1 MSDKTAA
8 IIKALGQLDPANADH
23 WTNDGLPRLDAIKGV
38 SGLKREDV
46 TAAAPHFTKDNPKL
60 EAPETTGGDSTTG
73 QGADAAPT
81 PQDDEQQADQGDEA
95 QDAANEA
102 QEGDEGQAADADDA
116 AEAAAAADQGDDD
129 ELEELPGDDE
139 IDEAEAAVLEAKAK
153 LEEAQDAANEAQKVV
168 KAAEAEHD
176 RLVEA
181 RDANR
186 NPHQDMEDRLA
197 FIKRQAQMRAERAG
211 ASQALLKGLDVNKL
225 DPRSPLDRSMA
236 RKTGFGHRPRPQVPL
251 KSGSS
256 EQG

>member
-1 MSDKTAA
+1 MSNKTAA
-8 IIKALGQLDPANADH
+8 IVKALGQLDPANADH
-23 WTNDGLPRLDAIKGV
+23 WTNDGLPRLDALKI

-60 EAPETTGGDSTTG
+60 EAPEAQGGDSTSG
-73 QGADAAPT
+73 QGAEAAPAAQHDEQGEQA
-81 PQDDEQQADQGDEA
+81 QDDAEA
-95 QDAANEA
+95 G
-102 QEGDEGQAADADDA
+102 EGDEGQAADADDA
-116 AEAAAAADQGDDD
+116 AEAAANQDDEQGGDEDEDD
-129 ELEELPGDDE
+129 ELAELPAE
-139 IDEAEAAVLEAKAK
+139 IDEAEAAVMDAKAK
-153 LEEAQDAANEAQKVV
+153 LEEAQAVANEAQKVV

-176 RLVEA
+176 RLVEL
-181 RDANR
+181 RDSQKR
-186 NPHQDMEDRLA
+186 PHQDMEDRLA

-251 KSGSS
+251 KTGSS